1 MKDISWMTRNR
12 VREEWNT
19 KMVPHMKENGKKI
32 KDMAKANTFSWMAIH
47 LKGNGQMMRSARE
60 LKLKQMVI
68 DMKEHFWRNYT
79 KAKVF

>member
-1 MKDISWMTRNR
+1 
-12 VREEWNT
+12 
-19 KMVPHMKENGKKI
+19 MVPHMKENGKKI

-68 DMKEHFWRNYT
+68 DMKEHF
-79 KAKVF
+79 